1 MVRPK
6 ELGIFQNKGSLPKAI
21 AGAEPLSQEYL
32 ILWGLSSVNL
42 DN

>member
-6 ELGIFQNKGSLPKAI
+6 ELGIFQNKGSLPKAG
-21 AGAEPLSQEYL
+21 AGGEPLSQQYL